1 MKWILDDIVYTN
13 IKLPDDGIRYKQ
25 ISSYNYLDINN
36 IFDNNLYADSYTY
49 LNSNGILFDENKN
62 YDSYSF
68 FNNHSIEILDS
79 YSYSSS
85 EIKYYDNYLPDFL
98 INGCS
103 YDDFTYR
110 DNEFFTKED
119 YLDNS
124 FQSSE
129 EIFHINSYD
138 MYKYDSYNAT
148 QSNNCLIN
156 GLDIDWNNAQV
167 SGINYD
173 TKTITTTS
181 DLIKAIQDLV
191 YKTKISFK

>member
-1 MKWILDDIVYTN
+1 
-13 IKLPDDGIRYKQ
+13 
-25 ISSYNYLDINN
+25 
-36 IFDNNLYADSYTY
+36 
-49 LNSNGILFDENKN
+49 
-62 YDSYSF
+62 
-68 FNNHSIEILDS
+68 
-79 YSYSSS
+79 
-85 EIKYYDNYLPDFL
+85 
-98 INGCS
+98 
-103 YDDFTYR
+103 
-110 DNEFFTKED
+110 
-119 YLDNS
+119 
-124 FQSSE
+124 
-129 EIFHINSYD
+129 

>member
-1 MKWILDDIVYTN
+1 MN

-25 ISSYNYLDINN
+25 ISSYNYLDISN

-68 FNNHSIEILDS
+68 FNNHSVEILDS

-103 YDDFTYR
+103 YDDFTYH
-110 DNEFFTKED
+110 DNEYFTKED
-119 YLDNS
+119 YLENS

-156 GLDIDWNNAQV
+156 GLDIDWNDAQV
-167 SGINYD
+167 SGVNYD
-173 TKTITTTS
+173 TKTLTTTS
-181 DLIKAIQDLV
+181 DLIQAIQDLV